1 MRFGCAN
8 IMKYELND
16 YHRDVSDE
24 ELLSDVLRVA
34 KLLDADYITMK
45 QYNEYGKF
53 SYSTIQNHFKGWS
66 NALLAAGLEA
76 KNIKSKKKFHN
87 PSNAELIED
96 IKRVAVLLASNSV
109 LSSEY
114 DLYGKYSHMAYNKIY
129 GSWDNALAAAG
140 LESTGFH
147 RNISE
152 IDLFNNI
159 EEMWIKLGR
168 QPKASDFEQ
177 GHSKYGIKT
186 YFRHFGSW
194 RGALTAFVAY
204 MNGESTSNCEETPSV
219 AIPLPIREKAEV
231 ETINSH
237 KTQRDIG
244 LKLRFLVMKRDNF
257 KCCMCGASPAKDP
270 SVELHI
276 DHIIPWAKGGETTFD
291 NLQTLCSK
299 CNLGKSDLFLDE
311 NT

>member
-1 MRFGCAN
+1 
-8 IMKYELND
+8 MKFELND
-16 YHRDVSDE
+16 YHYKCTDE
-24 ELLSDVLRVA
+24 ELLSDIVRVA
-34 KLLDADYITMK
+34 QLLDADYITRD
-45 QYNEYGKF
+45 QYKEYGKF
-53 SYSTIQNHFKGWS
+53 HYTTIQSHFGGWS
-66 NALLAAGLEA
+66 NALLAAGLDV
-76 KNIKSKKKFHN
+76 KNKKSKHRYN
-87 PSNAELIED
+87 NVSSGELLAD
-96 IKRVAVLLASNSV
+96 LKRVAMLLNSNSI
-109 LSSEY
+109 LSTDYEQH
-114 DLYGKYSHMAYNKIY
+114 GKYSVSTFRYFF
-129 GSWDNALAAAG
+129 GSWDNALVAAG

-168 QPKASDFEQ
+168 QPKASDFTQ
-177 GHSKYGIKT
+177 GHSKYGIKP
-186 YFRHFGSW
+186 YFTHFGSW

-219 AIPLPIREKAEV
+219 AIPLPIREKAKV

-270 SVELHI
+270 AVVLHI
-276 DHIIPWAKGGETTFD
+276 DHIVPWAKGGETTYD
-291 NLQTLCSK
+291 NLQTLCSD
-299 CNLGKSDLFLDE
+299 CNLGKSDLLLDE